1 MGTTSIFLA
10 VAIPS
15 LLLFLFLINLPRVAR
30 LRELASHRF
39 VCPRCGERFRVKWYR
54 LLFVRWQ
61 VEATDKATLTCPAC
75 QNRDVCR
82 RETSIYEEEE
92 RI

>member
-1 MGTTSIFLA
+1 MRTAVIFLA
-10 VAIPS
+10 VALPAFV
-15 LLLFLFLINLPRVAR
+15 FLYFVNLPRMAR

-39 VCPRCGERFRVKWYR
+39 ICPICGNRFRVKWFR

-61 VEATDKATLTCPAC
+61 VETTDKATLTCPAC
-75 QNRDVCR
+75 KNRDVCR
-82 RETSIYEEEE
+82 QETSIYEEGE

>member
-1 MGTTSIFLA
+1 MKTAAIFLA
-10 VAIPS
+10 VAMPA
-15 LLLFLFLINLPRVAR
+15 LVFLFLINLPRVAR

-39 VCPRCGERFRVKWYR
+39 ICPICGHRFRVKWFC
-54 LLFVRWQ
+54 LLLVRWQ
-61 VEATDKATLTCPAC
+61 VETTDKATLTCPAC
-75 QNRDVCR
+75 KTRDVCR

>member
-1 MGTTSIFLA
+1 MRTAVIFLA
-10 VAIPS
+10 VAIPA
-15 LLLFLFLINLPRVAR
+15 LVLMFLINLPRVAR

-39 VCPRCGERFRVKWYR
+39 VCPTCGERFRVKWFR

-61 VEATDKATLTCPAC
+61 VETTDKATLTCPAC
-75 QNRDVCR
+75 KNRDVCR